1 MVEYNHDR
9 LVRELDE
16 KLRTKFENA
25 ELIARTEE
33 SEIKLGDLRI
43 ERRHFSGE
51 SGAPDF
57 VVFVDSFQLLDEE
70 FAGSVPLVLLEIEK
84 TIESSIRDLRNYA
97 DSEHEPLPVLVITES
112 ETGSRVETIPGKN
125 TFRIL
130 AKKHDKI

>member
-16 KLRTKFENA
+16 KLRNKFENA

-57 VVFVDSFQLLDEE
+57 VVFADSFRLLNEE
-70 FAGSVPLVLLEIEK
+70 FAGSVPLALLEIEK

-97 DSEHEPLPVLVITES
+97 DSDHEPIPVLVITES

-130 AKKHDKI
+130 AKKHNEM